1 MTIKGK
7 KKVSGSLFSG
17 AGIGDVGIEWGL
29 GIPVLAACELIPSRA
44 ELIRRNFPNTKV
56 FQGDIWNL
64 KDDYIR
70 FFKEK
75 MEVAHLGCSPYLLP
89 AKVCPLMVR
98 VVYRLKL
105 RQEKDLKKIRGTD

>member
-1 MTIKGK
+1 MFDHKKGK
-7 KKVSGSLFSG
+7 KFSGSLFSG

-75 MEVAHLGCSPYLLP
+75 KWKLLTLSIISSLP
-89 AKVCPLMVR
+89 RYVL
-98 VVYRLKL
+98 
-105 RQEKDLKKIRGTD
+105 